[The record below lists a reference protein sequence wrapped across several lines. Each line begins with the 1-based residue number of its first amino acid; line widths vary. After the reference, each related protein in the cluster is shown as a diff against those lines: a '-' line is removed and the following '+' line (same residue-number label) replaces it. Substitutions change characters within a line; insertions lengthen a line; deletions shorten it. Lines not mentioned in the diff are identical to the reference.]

1 MNGNLLPC
9 HSALGTTVMDRGKQ
23 LSVPGDPND
32 ERALNSDE
40 RVGRAGLFSLDQP
53 QLEVAI
59 FFQIPNVATFR

>member
-1 MNGNLLPC
+1 
-9 HSALGTTVMDRGKQ
+9 MDRGKQ

-40 RVGRAGLFSLDQP
+40 RVGRAGLFSQDQP

-59 FFQIPNVATFR
+59 FFRFRMWLHFVNFPLRIASC

>member
-1 MNGNLLPC
+1 
-9 HSALGTTVMDRGKQ
+9 MDRGKQ

-59 FFQIPNVATFR
+59 FFQIPNKATFR